1 MKHVISLVSHQFI
14 FTPSKD
20 FFVSM
25 THYSVWRE
33 IRKQHVVTCPVEK
46 HNTISADGERWKQL
60 WSNKYL
66 HDHRATRQ
74 KTQRG

>member
-33 IRKQHVVTCPVEK
+33 MEAACCYLPGGETQH
-46 HNTISADGERWKQL
+46 NISR
-60 WSNKYL
+60 
-66 HDHRATRQ
+66 
-74 KTQRG
+74 RGKMETALL